1 MTDLST
7 TYMGLRLRNPII
19 AGSSGLMNNISY
31 LKELEAAGAGAVV
44 LKSIFEEQIRHE
56 SAHFLKS
63 EHEKAQQWQKT
74 LDETAQ
80 YRPYAYEEAEAYVN
94 SFAKEHTLD
103 KYLSFVSEAK
113 KSLNIPVIAS
123 IHCISQYDWSYFAKR
138 IQEAGAD
145 ALELNIYVLPSD
157 INRSGEENEQVYFD
171 VAEQV
176 KNLVTIPFALK
187 IGYYFS
193 SVVRTITRLS
203 ESGISGLVLFNRPY
217 HPDIDIR
224 ELEISTGQVCTTF
237 DDYLHTLRW
246 VAILSDMVKCD
257 ICASTG
263 IHSYDVVIKQ
273 LLAGA
278 NAIQIASALYKQ
290 GSDVIPGMLKGIQT
304 WMGIHGFETL
314 DQFRGMFSQKNIK
327 NPAEF
332 ERVQFMKLYS
342 KIE

>member
-7 TYMGLRLRNPII
+7 SYLGLNLRNPII
-19 AGSSGLMNNISY
+19 AGSSGLMNNIDY
-31 LKELEAAGAGAVV
+31 LKELEKAGAGAVV

-56 SAHFLKS
+56 S
-63 EHEKAQQWQKT
+63 EHLLSTDHPQNNEWQKAMK
-74 LDETAQ
+74 EAVEH
-80 YRPYAYEEAEAYVN
+80 RPYAYEEAEAYIN
-94 SFAKEHTLD
+94 HFAREHTLD
-103 KYLSFVSEAK
+103 RYLSFVAK
-113 KSLNIPVIAS
+113 AKQSLKIPVIAS
-123 IHCISQYDWSYFAKR
+123 IHCVSQYDWSYFAKR
-138 IQEAGAD
+138 IQDAGAD
-145 ALELNIYVLPSD
+145 ALELNVYVLPSD
-157 INRSGEENEQVYFD
+157 INRSGEENEKVYFD

-176 KNLVTIPFALK
+176 KQQITIPFALK

-193 SVVRTITRLS
+193 SVVHTITRLS
-203 ESGISGLVLFNRPY
+203 ESGASGLVLFNRPY

-224 ELEISTGQVCTTF
+224 ELELSTGQVCTTF

-278 NAIQIASALYKQ
+278 TAVQIASALYKQ
-290 GSDVIPGMLKGIQT
+290 GPEVITGMLKGITT
-304 WMGIHGFETL
+304 WMNIHNFESI
-314 DQFRGMFSQKNIK
+314 DQFKGMFSQKNIA
-327 NPAEF
+327 NPAAY
-332 ERVQFMKLYS
+332 ERVQFMQLYS